1 MMERITLVVEFEDG
15 MCPGFRKGM
24 DVLGGK
30 LVAVAFR
37 DELAREEVVTTTYKP
52 RINIAGLC
60 QVCGE
65 QHAIGVPCPLL
76 KITC

>member
-30 LVAVAFR
+30 LAAVVFR
-37 DELAREEVVTTTYKP
+37 DELAREQVVTTTYKL
-52 RINIAGLC
+52 RIDIAGPC
-60 QVCGE
+60 PVCGE